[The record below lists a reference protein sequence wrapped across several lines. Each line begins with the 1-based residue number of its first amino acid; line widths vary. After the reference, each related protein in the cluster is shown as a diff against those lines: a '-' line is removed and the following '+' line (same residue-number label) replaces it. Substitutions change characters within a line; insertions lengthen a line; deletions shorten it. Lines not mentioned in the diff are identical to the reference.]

1 MKDKLKKLQNRIFH
15 SNTIFTQLVLFTVI
29 VSLVPILTISALLFQ
44 KLSSMVTRD
53 LVSSHSQ
60 LVVQY
65 MSNVEDKLYQY
76 KNSLNQIANNTIVL
90 DTLLDTADNSNPYIK
105 GNKVSA
111 EVTKSLRLE
120 SHKEL
125 RNCMIYSDMADNK
138 VYGPKVAMTEGAKS
152 EIWYLNHKAPEEEYF
167 IYSAVGGKND
177 VLSLIQNI
185 VYIDTKTF
193 KRQYIGFIKLDI
205 IMQKLFVPASDPEQ
219 LKYPYDII
227 LLDKEDTII
236 YSSNQNYNTILTG
249 ISFEQLQNGEVSYYR
264 DAMVNSA
271 FIPDY
276 GLKLIFLFNNSQLN
290 EKMAEMQK
298 TILPFIII
306 IIVVI
311 VITAF
316 IFTRGFSERV
326 ARLVKKIKVAETGD
340 LTITE
345 AIDGNDEIAILDKQF
360 NQMLYKL
367 NDLIHKNYIQQLEKK
382 ETEFRN
388 LQLQINPHFLYNTLE
403 IISSI
408 AAVKQAFAICE
419 LCEKLG
425 DIFRYSLGKNYG
437 EYVTVMQELQHT
449 QNYVFIQK
457 TRFGNKF
464 EVFYNVE
471 PELEDKKI
479 LRFILQ
485 PIVENAITHGLS
497 RITGKGTLEIL
508 ISREYAL
515 AEEGGMEVERL
526 VIKIEDDGIG
536 MSPDQVD
543 TLNRYINSEGRAYDE
558 NRQSI
563 GIRNVNRRIKLA
575 CGNDYGITIESVQ
588 YQGSSVIIRL
598 PMIGK
603 GEEV

>member
-1 MKDKLKKLQNRIFH
+1 M
-15 SNTIFTQLVLFTVI
+15 
-29 VSLVPILTISALLFQ
+29 
-44 KLSSMVTRD
+44 
-53 LVSSHSQ
+53 
-60 LVVQY
+60 
-65 MSNVEDKLYQY
+65 
-76 KNSLNQIANNTIVL
+76 
-90 DTLLDTADNSNPYIK
+90 
-105 GNKVSA
+105 
-111 EVTKSLRLE
+111 
-120 SHKEL
+120 
-125 RNCMIYSDMADNK
+125 
-138 VYGPKVAMTEGAKS
+138 
-152 EIWYLNHKAPEEEYF
+152 
-167 IYSAVGGKND
+167 
-177 VLSLIQNI
+177 
-185 VYIDTKTF
+185 
-193 KRQYIGFIKLDI
+193 
-205 IMQKLFVPASDPEQ
+205 
-219 LKYPYDII
+219 
-227 LLDKEDTII
+227 
-236 YSSNQNYNTILTG
+236 
-249 ISFEQLQNGEVSYYR
+249 
-264 DAMVNSA
+264 
-271 FIPDY
+271 
-276 GLKLIFLFNNSQLN
+276 
-290 EKMAEMQK
+290 
-298 TILPFIII
+298 
-306 IIVVI
+306 
-311 VITAF
+311 
-316 IFTRGFSERV
+316 
-326 ARLVKKIKVAETGD
+326 
-340 LTITE
+340 
-345 AIDGNDEIAILDKQF
+345 
-360 NQMLYKL
+360 
-367 NDLIHKNYIQQLEKK
+367 
-382 ETEFRN
+382 
-388 LQLQINPHFLYNTLE
+388 E

-449 QNYVFIQK
+449 QNYVYIQK

-508 ISREYAL
+508 ISREYAP
-515 AEEGGMEVERL
+515 AEDGGIAVERL

-536 MSPDQVD
+536 MPPDQVE